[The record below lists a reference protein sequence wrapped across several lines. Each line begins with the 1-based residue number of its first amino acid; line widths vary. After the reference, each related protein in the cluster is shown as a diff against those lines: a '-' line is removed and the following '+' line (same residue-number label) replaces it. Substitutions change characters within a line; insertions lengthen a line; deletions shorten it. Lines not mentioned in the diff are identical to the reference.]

1 MEAAADAML
10 AFLKQREGDL
20 ISSKELRF
28 ALGPLKFREAVVALR
43 KRGIAVEATLGA
55 SGNWG
60 FRLPSGSASPPQ
72 LLTEPAPSPVAA
84 PPAPKQSF
92 TVMAMIRSWEGYTNA
107 RPDGVVLPIALKDSP
122 TSAEFRAAGLQV
134 FYGVVDNPVL
144 MLRHEQPLTEESYR
158 PRPDGLY

>member
-1 MEAAADAML
+1 MEEAADAMF

-43 KRGIAVEATLGA
+43 KRGVVIEATLGG

-60 FRLPSGSASPPQ
+60 FRLPPKESTAQ
-72 LLTEPAPSPVAA
+72 LLTEPAPSPVTA
-84 PPAPKQSF
+84 PAPKQSF
-92 TVMAMIRSWEGYTNA
+92 TVTALVRAWEGYANA
-107 RPDGVVLPIALKDSP
+107 RPDGVVLPFSLKG
-122 TSAEFRAAGLQV
+122 TAAVAEFRAAGLLV
-134 FYGVVDNPVL
+134 FYGLVDSPVL
-144 MLRHEQPLTEESYR
+144 MLGHEQPLVEDFTR